1 MTFLGL
7 LIPLL
12 PLMGFLVNGLLGK
25 YLPKGSTGWI
35 GSLSVLASFICV
47 LMIFKDLGAAQ
58 AIQIDVFNWISFGNI
73 DISFGLWID
82 SLTMVML
89 MVMEMKA
96 TPGSL
101 PTSTSLSS
109 SCCCLSWVATT

>member
-7 LIPLL
+7 MIPLL

-47 LMIFKDLGAAQ
+47 LMIFKDGQIAARFVGVTTE
-58 AIQIDVFNWISFGNI
+58 AV
-73 DISFGLWID
+73 LRA
-82 SLTMVML
+82 
-89 MVMEMKA
+89 EMQRLVK
-96 TPGSL
+96 S
-101 PTSTSLSS
+101 
-109 SCCCLSWVATT
+109 